1 MRQLRSLPEL
11 RQPQRDRLRQT
22 DRRKHRLEFR
32 QALQPLPAGRS
43 FLILKAVADVTDRA
57 GVAAL
62 GRRWLIF
69 PVNIRQI
76 KWQQFGKV

>member
-1 MRQLRSLPEL
+1 MQPPPE
-11 RQPQRDRLRQT
+11 
-22 DRRKHRLEFR
+22 
-32 QALQPLPAGRS
+32 GRA
-43 FLILKAVADVTDRA
+43 FLILKAVVDVTERA

-69 PVNIRQI
+69 PVSIRQL